1 MASSSTSRIITASPD
16 AVFSAFTDPALLV
29 RWQAPDT
36 MTARMHRHD
45 IRQGGSYEM
54 SLLYDDPQITG
65 KSGGNED
72 RFTATILELD
82 PPRRIV
88 ESIVFASHNP
98 DVSLP
103 MQMTVELEPVFDV
116 RRSPGRSLPGRQ
128 RRRLTTIPRQTG
140 PASRSDLGHSHC
152 AINAST
158 GMRGLRSG
166 SLAALPTGSSA

>member
-103 MQMTVELEPVFDV
+103 MQMTVELEPVFEGTRVTLTFD
-116 RRSPGRSLPGRQ
+116 GLPAGVSREDNDEGSRQ
-128 RRRLTTIPRQTG
+128 
-140 PASRSDLGHSHC
+140 
-152 AINAST
+152 
-158 GMRGLRSG
+158 
-166 SLAALPTGSSA
+166 SLAKLAQLLEAT